1 MPFRDAASSRA
12 CGGAINDVVA
22 VVGSPYFLSRS
33 RSVPRFRP
41 SRRAAVDWFQKTAAS
56 VSAMTRRSSASICS
70 FNERR
75 RSGGVSAAGS
85 LRTNRSG
92 ALGECLHADLAAAA
106 ERHHPCNGVFE
117 LPHVAGP
124 FRFGECLDQLRR
136 KTNVLV
142 AEALRISSP
151 ELGGESKDVF
161 AALAK
166 RRDDHFDHCQTVVQ
180 VFPEASCGGLRF

>member
-92 ALGECLHADLAAAA
+92 ALANASTPISPPPLSATIRAMAFSSSLT
-106 ERHHPCNGVFE
+106 
-117 LPHVAGP
+117 LPGHSAS
-124 FRFGECLDQLRR
+124 ES
-136 KTNVLV
+136 
-142 AEALRISSP
+142 AWISSGEKRMSSSP
-151 ELGGESKDVF
+151 KRSAYRRLNSAARAGMSSRRSRRGGTTISTT
-161 AALAK
+161 AK
-166 RRDDHFDHCQTVVQ
+166 TVVQ